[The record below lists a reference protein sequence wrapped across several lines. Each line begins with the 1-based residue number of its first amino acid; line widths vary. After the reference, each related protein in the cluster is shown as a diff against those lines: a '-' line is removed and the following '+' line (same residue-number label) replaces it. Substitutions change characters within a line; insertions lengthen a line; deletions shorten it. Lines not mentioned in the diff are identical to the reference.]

1 MWQVFT
7 INYYRPHPLTSPP
20 PQVLIKKSYG
30 DSKKRHKRRNW
41 QLQSMDK
48 ERAGL
53 GEELEDEEKDYLDF
67 LEDLEEDQS
76 YRQGVN
82 IYKSKCGHVTV
93 RPLVV
98 NMLLLI
104 LFRAQFSSCH

>member
-1 MWQVFT
+1 MT
-7 INYYRPHPLTSPP
+7 PP
-20 PQVLIKKSYG
+20 ASQVLIKKSYG

-41 QLQSMDK
+41 QLHVQSMDK
-48 ERAGL
+48 ERVGL
-53 GEELEDEEKDYLDF
+53 GEELEEEEKDYLDF

-98 NMLLLI
+98 NMLLHV
-104 LFRAQFSSCH
+104 LFRAWFSSCH

>member
-1 MWQVFT
+1 
-7 INYYRPHPLTSPP
+7 
-20 PQVLIKKSYG
+20 
-30 DSKKRHKRRNW
+30 
-41 QLQSMDK
+41 MDK

-53 GEELEDEEKDYLDF
+53 GKEPEEEEKDYLDF

-93 RPLVV
+93 RRLVV
-98 NMLLLI
+98 NMLLHI
-104 LFRAQFSSCH
+104 LFRARFSSCY

>member
-7 INYYRPHPLTSPP
+7 INYYKPHPSTPP
-20 PQVLIKKSYG
+20 PHQVLIKKSYG
-30 DSKKRHKRRNW
+30 DSKKRHKRKNW

-48 ERAGL
+48 ESTGL
-53 GEELEDEEKDYLDF
+53 GEELEEEEK
-67 LEDLEEDQS
+67 DQS
-76 YRQGVN
+76 YRQWVN

-98 NMLLLI
+98 NMLLHI
-104 LFRAQFSSCH
+104 LFRAWVQFLSLMMVSVS

>member
-1 MWQVFT
+1 MT
-7 INYYRPHPLTSPP
+7 PP
-20 PQVLIKKSYG
+20 SPQVLIKKSYG
-30 DSKKRHKRRNW
+30 DSKKRNKRRNW

-48 ERAGL
+48 EKAGL
-53 GEELEDEEKDYLDF
+53 GEELEEEEKDYIDF

-82 IYKSKCGHVTV
+82 IYKSKYGHVIV

-98 NMLLLI
+98 NMLLHI
-104 LFRAQFSSCH
+104 LFRAWFSFCH